1 MSTPGGRR
9 RSLLAEAVD
18 KIGTASAIVAEPS
31 EAELADRHTPA
42 LDAPAPSFLGRRGA
56 AMDEIARAVKRPTI
70 RIKPAECSVWPGNA
84 RDYASL
90 SRERCETLIDSIRE
104 EGGNREP
111 VVIRRVQN
119 GDQQYEL
126 IVGTRRHF
134 SIAWLNANHHT
145 EIDLIARIET
155 LDDEAAF
162 RLADIENRER
172 EDVTDLERARNYQH
186 AVDAYYNGVRSQM
199 AKRLAISAQNLH
211 NLLQLAELPD
221 EVVGAFAIPTDLKI
235 RHGMRLSPLLKDPA
249 RRDGII
255 AVAVEIAEEQR
266 ELRASGS
273 ERIEGSRV
281 CDRLAAGAP
290 ATVKP
295 KTATKSKAAL
305 TAASGKEVGR
315 VLNDTRAKGLTLSI
329 NPKETATVDEILE
342 ALRPILEAAKFNK

>member
-1 MSTPGGRR
+1 
-9 RSLLAEAVD
+9 
-18 KIGTASAIVAEPS
+18 
-31 EAELADRHTPA
+31 
-42 LDAPAPSFLGRRGA
+42 
-56 AMDEIARAVKRPTI
+56 MDEIARAVKKPTI
-70 RIKPAECSVWPGNA
+70 RIKPSECSVWSGNA

-90 SRERCETLIDSIRE
+90 SAERCATLIDSIRE
-104 EGGNREP
+104 ESGNREP

-119 GDQQYEL
+119 GVQQYEL

-134 SIAWLNANHHT
+134 SIAWLNANHHP

-186 AVDAYYNGVRSQM
+186 AVDAYYGGVKLQM

-221 EVVGAFAIPTDLKI
+221 EVVAAFASPSDLKI

-255 AVAVEIAEEQR
+255 EVALAVAEEQR
-266 ELRASGS
+266 QLRASGND
-273 ERIEGSRV
+273 RIEGSRV

-290 ATVKP
+290 AAP
-295 KTATKSKAAL
+295 KQNAVTKSKTSL
-305 TAASGKEVGR
+305 TAASGTEVGQI
-315 VLNDTRAKGLTLSI
+315 LTDTRTKGLTISI
-329 NPKETATVDEILE
+329 RPKETATIDEILD
-342 ALRPILEAAKFNK
+342 ALRPVLENAKFNR